1 MNIKNLI
8 FFLLFISVMSMNAQ
22 TSHPEKKS
30 PSVSVTDLKFNVS
43 NLSEL
48 TNFEWSSLDS
58 IFKDNNPDT
67 EITLTFELDRKM
79 KLNSSR
85 INNLKFVVSGKTSE
99 LDSMKVKAQRII
111 TRIESAVE

>member
-1 MNIKNLI
+1 MNFKNLL
-8 FFLLFISVMSMNAQ
+8 FLLLFASVMSMNAQ
-22 TSHPEKKS
+22 TSHPEKQS
-30 PSVSVTDLKFNVS
+30 PSASVTDLTFNVTK
-43 NLSEL
+43 LSEL

-58 IFKDNNPDT
+58 IFKDNDPET

-79 KLNSSR
+79 KMNSSR
-85 INNLKFVVSGKTSE
+85 INNLKFIVSGKTSE

>member
-22 TSHPEKKS
+22 TSQKES
-30 PSVSVTDLKFNVS
+30 PSVSVTDLKFNVTK
-43 NLSEL
+43 LSEL
-48 TNFEWSSLDS
+48 TNFEWTSLDS
-58 IFKDNNPDT
+58 IFKDNDPET
-67 EITLTFELDRKM
+67 GITLTFELDRKM

>member
-8 FFLLFISVMSMNAQ
+8 FFLLFISVMSLNAQ
-22 TSHPEKKS
+22 TSQKEK
-30 PSVSVTDLKFNVS
+30 PSVSVTDLKFNVTK
-43 NLSEL
+43 LSEL
-48 TNFEWSSLDS
+48 TNFDWTSLDS
-58 IFKDNNPDT
+58 IFKDNDPET
-67 EITLTFELDRKM
+67 EITLTFELDRKIKM
-79 KLNSSR
+79 NSSR